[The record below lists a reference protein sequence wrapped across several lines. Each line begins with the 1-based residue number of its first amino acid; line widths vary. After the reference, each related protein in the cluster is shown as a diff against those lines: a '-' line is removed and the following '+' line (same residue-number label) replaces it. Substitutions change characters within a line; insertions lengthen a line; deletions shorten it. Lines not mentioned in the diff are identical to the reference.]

1 MLTGM
6 ASDHLSVFKQ
16 NYPNFRP
23 EFLVHPEVLADLEQ
37 LKKSAKS
44 AGFELCLI
52 SSFRSFEAQKKIW
65 NEKAQ
70 GLRALLDDDGTP
82 LPFDQ
87 LERREVL
94 EAIMRWSA
102 LPGASRHHWG
112 TDIDV
117 IDFNSLPSADYQ
129 VRLTAQEVAD
139 DGPFGAFH
147 QWLDEQIA
155 SNHSYSFYRPYEF
168 DLGGIAAERWHLSH
182 FKTAQ
187 HFAHQYSLEFFLEHL
202 AQAQFELKDEVIAS
216 STEIY
221 KRYLSATTPAPW
233 A

>member
-1 MLTGM
+1 M
-6 ASDHLSVFKQ
+6 
-16 NYPNFRP
+16 
-23 EFLVHPEVLADLEQ
+23 HPEVLVDLEQ
-37 LKKSAKS
+37 LKKSAKTE
-44 AGFELCLI
+44 GFELCLI

-65 NEKAQ
+65 DEKARGQ
-70 GLRALLDDDGTP
+70 RALLDDDGTP

-117 IDFNSLPSADYQ
+117 IDYNSLPSADYQ

-147 QWLDEQIA
+147 QWLDEQIMK
-155 SNHSYSFYRPYEF
+155 NQSYSFYRPYEF
-168 DLGGIAAERWHLSH
+168 DLGGIATERWHLSH

-187 HFAHQYSLEFFLEHL
+187 YFAQQYDYEFFLAHL
-202 AQAQFELKDEVIAS
+202 KHSQFELKDEVLAS
-216 STEIY
+216 GHEIF